1 MLSTAEPATSVT
13 LTSRQLADT
22 LIGIDA
28 SPGLAAGRLRY
39 YAAQPDVPAVTR
51 DYAEAV
57 ARGLSVAD
65 VAKSYRHPAADV
77 RPVPASQQRQ
87 KELTPADLAWLSS
100 LPTDPN
106 KVSYAD
112 ASQLAQLVNNLSS
125 DAPATNRQLLA
136 HHWEPVRD
144 AYDRRQ
150 VQHALSR
157 TYVTLPDPTHAIAG
171 IVGIETNELSP
182 TECALRGEEIA
193 ETIHQAMIDNRHRD
207 RAYADSIITEVDRR
221 VRERTSTEAPQIVTA
236 QD

>member
-1 MLSTAEPATSVT
+1 MLTTAEPASSVT

-28 SPGLAAGRLRY
+28 NPGLAAGRLRY
-39 YAAQPDVPAVTR
+39 YAAQPDVPAATR
-51 DYAEAV
+51 DYADAV
-57 ARGLSVAD
+57 ARGLSAANVAN
-65 VAKSYRHPAADV
+65 SYRHPAADV
-77 RPVPASQQRQ
+77 RPALASQRQ

-100 LPTDPN
+100 LPTDPY

-144 AYDRRQ
+144 AHDRRQ
-150 VQHALSR
+150 AQHALSR
-157 TYVTLPDPTHAIAG
+157 TYVNLPDPTGAIAG

-182 TECALRGEEIA
+182 TECTLRGQEIT
-193 ETIHQAMIDNRHRD
+193 ETINRAMVDNRHRD
-207 RAYADSIITEVDRR
+207 RAYANSIIAEVDRR
-221 VRERTSTEAPQIVTA
+221 VRERTSTEAPQIATA
-236 QD
+236 ED